1 MSQTFLG
8 LNAAEWTAISVG
20 ALVLVTLIYV
30 VVTGRLMRHAG
41 RSARAAESA
50 AKSAERA
57 AVETSRVTAI
67 AEASLRID
75 FAASY
80 TDVTG
85 IGPHV
90 TLRSRGATVFVRRV
104 VVDMGLI
111 RAAGKDEPEMING
124 ELPLADAREKLPYL
138 LHRDEMLGFR
148 WPFPTVNV
156 REMAIAFLVV
166 EYSVEKDGAPR
177 RLQRPLEFPLVPEP
191 QRPRGRGKHAG

>member
-1 MSQTFLG
+1 MRQTFLG
-8 LNAAEWTAISVG
+8 LDAADWTGISAG

-30 VVTGRLMRHAG
+30 IVTGRLARHAG
-41 RSARAAESA
+41 RSARAAESS
-50 AKSAERA
+50 AKSAEM
-57 AVETSRVTAI
+57 AVTRLV
-67 AEASLRID
+67 SLRID

-138 LHRDEMLGFR
+138 LHRDEALGFR

-156 REMAIAFLVV
+156 REMAVAFLDV

-177 RLQRPLEFPLVPEP
+177 RLQRLLEFPLVPEP
-191 QRPRGRGKHAG
+191 QRPRGRGRRFGR